1 MRRRFSNKYGREI
14 YEIFTGEYYVTNRE
28 DIIMQTLLGSCIA
41 VCLRDNIVGVTGIN
55 HFMLPGKAN
64 LEKIEIDEDARY
76 GINSMEL
83 MINAMMKKG
92 ASRTRLEAKVFGGGK
107 VMKAGLN
114 NVAENNVGFITRY
127 LEIEEIPV
135 IASDVGGKHGRKIIL
150 LPGSFSV
157 YVRKIKKHKLVN
169 ETVAEEKK
177 LLSKVKNQKKEKSN
191 ITYFAQGDK

>member
-64 LEKIEIDEDARY
+64 LEKIAVDEDARY

-177 LLSKVKNQKKEKSN
+177 LLSKVKDQKKEKSN

>member
-1 MRRRFSNKYGREI
+1 
-14 YEIFTGEYYVTNRE
+14 
-28 DIIMQTLLGSCIA
+28 
-41 VCLRDNIVGVTGIN
+41 GIN

-64 LEKIEIDEDARY
+64 LEKIAVDEDARY

-177 LLSKVKNQKKEKSN
+177 LLSKVKDQKKEKSN